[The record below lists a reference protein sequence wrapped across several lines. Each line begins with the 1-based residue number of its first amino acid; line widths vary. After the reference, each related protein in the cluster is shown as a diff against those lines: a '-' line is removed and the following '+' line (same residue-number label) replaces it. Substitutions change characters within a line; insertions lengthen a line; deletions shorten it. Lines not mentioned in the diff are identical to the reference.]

1 MAEAEALCD
10 RIAIIAEGNLRV
22 VGTQQQLKDTYG
34 SGYTLHVNLVRN
46 SKRLREEAMEFVKT
60 HIHPDAKLEIQQ
72 AKTLHIS
79 LHPSKSI
86 VGKVFK
92 VMDSPERTNEGN
104 NINQFLLQQSS
115 LKDVLIALQ

>member
-1 MAEAEALCD
+1 M
-10 RIAIIAEGNLRV
+10 
-22 VGTQQQLKDTYG
+22 
-34 SGYTLHVNLVRN
+34 NLVRH

-72 AKTLHIS
+72 VKTLHIS
-79 LHPSKSI
+79 LPPSKSI

-104 NINQFLLQQSS
+104 SINQFLLQQSS
-115 LKDVLIALQ
+115 LEDVLIALQ